1 MLKFSWGVGAK
12 LKRQNELAG
21 SSCLGLG
28 RAYLRAKWSIQ
39 RRHLPKNL
47 CFSLVQRRWKE
58 RPWCSLVFMVFA
70 HGCKATSSFVRHW
83 TNRVVLQP
91 CPHSTTVGRNRGR
104 RPSLFRQNLPHRRMG
119 REEKF
124 PHSSNLTALL
134 LLHLL
139 SSQTEWC
146 VTKMR
151 FQIKRKKVV

>member
-1 MLKFSWGVGAK
+1 MKKPNISSLMLKFSWGVGAK

-119 REEKF
+119 TRREV
-124 PHSSNLTALL
+124 PP
-134 LLHLL
+134 
-139 SSQTEWC
+139 
-146 VTKMR
+146 
-151 FQIKRKKVV
+151 